1 MKYGSSIDPEA
12 DLKED
17 IRRMP
22 DDLDFLEIAIGEF
35 DREIEGI
42 DGEELREVLEEEGYG
57 LIVHLPF
64 GQPFV
69 TRIEEF
75 NQAELDYLERIV
87 EFSETAGAE
96 KAVLHPDI
104 RYREE
109 GENVEEEFI
118 DQLERLDEICRKNG
132 IELCVENMPP
142 QINCAAND
150 FELAQL
156 LEELDISMCFD
167 SGHGY
172 ASMGQEEMEE
182 LLEKHSDIVSHLHL
196 QDSREGEDLHMPVG
210 SAEIDFEGIAE
221 KLPEFNQSITLEV
234 FTADNEYLNISLER
248 TRKLF

>member
-12 DLKED
+12 DLKEE

-42 DGEELREVLEEEGYG
+42 DGEELREVLEAESYG

-75 NQAELDYLERIV
+75 NQAELNYLERVI

-104 RYREE
+104 R
-109 GENVEEEFI
+109 
-118 DQLERLDEICRKNG
+118 
-132 IELCVENMPP
+132 P
-142 QINCAAND
+142 
-150 FELAQL
+150 
-156 LEELDISMCFD
+156 
-167 SGHGY
+167 
-172 ASMGQEEMEE
+172 
-182 LLEKHSDIVSHLHL
+182 
-196 QDSREGEDLHMPVG
+196 
-210 SAEIDFEGIAE
+210 
-221 KLPEFNQSITLEV
+221 
-234 FTADNEYLNISLER
+234 
-248 TRKLF
+248 